1 MMFALKGVIFYLFGW
16 LMLFGS
22 NDLATLPSASYTP
35 VDNIVATDNQD
46 HRPLFLDAVFEVNQS
61 STHETPPVKTFTQLG
76 KIYSSATAPSSYS
89 LSYYTIGQQIVVNFT
104 IKDIIFP
111 FHCFT

>member
-1 MMFALKGVIFYLFGW
+1 MFALKSVILYLFGW

-22 NDLATLPSASYTP
+22 TDLTTLPSASYTA
-35 VDNIVATDNQD
+35 VDNIIATDDKD
-46 HRPLFLDAVFEVNQS
+46 HSPLFLDAVFEVNQA
-61 STHETPPVKTFTQLG
+61 STYETPAVKTFAHPDKVYQ
-76 KIYSSATAPSSYS
+76 SATAPSFYS

>member
-1 MMFALKGVIFYLFGW
+1 IFYLFGW
-16 LMLFGS
+16 LMMFGS
-22 NDLATLPSASYTP
+22 NDLATLPSASYSP
-35 VDNIVATDNQD
+35 VDNISATDDHD

-61 STHETPPVKTFTQLG
+61 STYETPPLKIFTQPS
-76 KIYSSATAPSSYS
+76 IAYSKPTLQSCYS

>member
-1 MMFALKGVIFYLFGW
+1 MMFALKGIIFYLFGW

-22 NDLATLPSASYTP
+22 NDLGTLPSASYTP
-35 VDNIVATDNQD
+35 VDNISATDD
-46 HRPLFLDAVFEVNQS
+46 HDHSPLFLDAVFEVNQS
-61 STHETPPVKTFTQLG
+61 STHETPPVKTFTQPS
-76 KIYSSATAPSSYS
+76 KPDSSPTPQSSYS